1 MSNNKQD
8 ISIDLLIEQQRYL
21 LMELKS
27 GKIQIDEYEY
37 YLASALREAKE
48 MQQEQMVE
56 FALSWGDT
64 QIKKHSVI
72 EHYNDTY
79 NQWALT

>member
-1 MSNNKQD
+1 MSNNKKD
-8 ISIDLLIEQQRYL
+8 ISIVLLIEQQRDL
-21 LMELKS
+21 LSELKS

-37 YLASALREAKE
+37 YLDAALREAKE

-56 FALSWGDT
+56 FALSWGDI
-64 QIKKHSVI
+64 QIKRQSVI

-79 NQWALT
+79 NNEQQ